1 MIVHNYWNDSKEG
14 DKGMNIL
21 EVEHVGF
28 QADNR
33 QILNDINFTV
43 ADQEVVT
50 ISGPSGSGKS
60 TLVRII
66 ATLQSRTAGEITYN
80 GKSIDSYDPIEYR
93 REVSYCFQQPT
104 LFGDTVRD
112 NLKFPYDIR
121 NQAFDEQHAQNALQ
135 SVDLAANYLDKQIT
149 ELSGG
154 ERQRVALL
162 RNVMFPPRILI
173 LDEVTAG
180 LDETNKHIVHQ
191 MMQRF
196 NQDDKITMLI
206 ITHDQ
211 EEMDSAK
218 RLITIENGQL
228 KGDEN
233 RE

>member
-1 MIVHNYWNDSKEG
+1 
-14 DKGMNIL
+14 MNIL

-154 ERQRVALL
+154 GTTTSC
-162 RNVMFPPRILI
+162 F
-173 LDEVTAG
+173 T
-180 LDETNKHIVHQ
+180 
-191 MMQRF
+191 
-196 NQDDKITMLI
+196 
-206 ITHDQ
+206 
-211 EEMDSAK
+211 
-218 RLITIENGQL
+218 
-228 KGDEN
+228 
-233 RE
+233 

>member
-1 MIVHNYWNDSKEG
+1 
-14 DKGMNIL
+14 MNIL

>member
-1 MIVHNYWNDSKEG
+1 
-14 DKGMNIL
+14 MNIL
-21 EVEHVGF
+21 EVAHVGF

-80 GKSIDSYDPIEYR
+80 GKSIDSYDPIQYR

-121 NQAFDEQHAQNALQ
+121 NQAFDEKHAQNALQ

-196 NQDDKITMLI
+196 NQDDKITMLV

>member
-1 MIVHNYWNDSKEG
+1 MD
-14 DKGMNIL
+14 IL
-21 EVEHVGF
+21 DLKHVGF
-28 QADNR
+28 QVDQQA
-33 QILNDINFTV
+33 ILKDISFSV

-66 ATLQSRTAGEITYN
+66 ATLQSRTAGDITYN
-80 GKSIDSYDPIEYR
+80 GKGIDDYDPIQYR
-93 REVSYCFQQPT
+93 RQVSYCFQQPT
-104 LFGDTVRD
+104 LFGETVRD
-112 NLKFPYDIR
+112 NLQFPYDIR
-121 NQAFDEQHAQNALQ
+121 NQPFDEKRAKDALT
-135 SVDLAANYLDKQIT
+135 SVDLATDYLDKQIT

-162 RNVMFPPRILI
+162 RNVMFHPRILI

-196 NQDDKITMLI
+196 NQDDHITMII

-211 EEMDSAK
+211 EEMNNAK
-218 RLITIENGQL
+218 RLITIEAGEM
-228 KGDEN
+228 KGDER

>member
-1 MIVHNYWNDSKEG
+1 
-14 DKGMNIL
+14 MNIL
-21 EVEHVGF
+21 EVQHVSFKVGN
-28 QADNR
+28 Q
-33 QILNDINFTV
+33 QILNDISFNV

-66 ATLQSRTAGEITYN
+66 ATLQSRTSGEITYN
-80 GKSIDSYDPIEYR
+80 GKGIDSYDPIQYR

-104 LFGDTVRD
+104 LFGETVRD

-121 NQAFDEQHAQNALQ
+121 NQAFDEQHAKDALQ
-135 SVDLAANYLDKQIT
+135 SVDLNADYLNKHIT

-154 ERQRVALL
+154 ERQRVAML
-162 RNVMFPPRILI
+162 RNVMFHPKILI

-191 MMQRF
+191 MMERF
-196 NQDDKITMLI
+196 NQDDKITMI
-206 ITHDQ
+206 TITHDQ
-211 EEMDSAK
+211 EEMDNAK

-228 KGDEN
+228 KGDEK

>member
-1 MIVHNYWNDSKEG
+1 
-14 DKGMNIL
+14 MNIL
-21 EVEHVGF
+21 EVAHVGF
-28 QADNR
+28 QVANQ
-33 QILNDINFTV
+33 QILSDINFTV

-66 ATLQSRTAGEITYN
+66 ATLQSRTTGEITYN
-80 GKSIDSYDPIEYR
+80 GKSIDSYDPIQYR

-121 NQAFDEQHAQNALQ
+121 NQAFDEPHAKEALE

-162 RNVMFPPRILI
+162 RNVMFHPRILI

-191 MMQRF
+191 MMQHF

>member
-1 MIVHNYWNDSKEG
+1 
-14 DKGMNIL
+14 MNIL
-21 EVEHVGF
+21 EVAHVGF

-80 GKSIDSYDPIEYR
+80 GKSIDSYDPIQYR

-121 NQAFDEQHAQNALQ
+121 NQAFDEKHAQNALQ